1 MKRRSSIIHA
11 IVIDC
16 LLIGAILSVI
26 YIKYTNQ
33 FANAKIVGDWKRI
46 PLWYPH
52 EIVDF
57 GDGVGVRLNNWS
69 SWKYPID
76 NTITVYS
83 DASSDA
89 EERAALKRL
98 NDILEL
104 SVGDN
109 VVCGVRTVRGLR
121 YGSYFGRRYFVFAT
135 NQLEIAYFKT
145 KDEFIKGCSLYGV
158 DGEKMMPFKDCWN
171 TYWDAHETYNLITVL
186 ISDIRVGF
194 DWREWLALTIFG
206 YMLWRQLRRQVRQHI
221 FRSLIACS
229 RLDTR

>member
-76 NTITVYS
+76 NTITVFS

-109 VVCGVRTVRGLR
+109 VVCGVR
-121 YGSYFGRRYFVFAT
+121 
-135 NQLEIAYFKT
+135 
-145 KDEFIKGCSLYGV
+145 
-158 DGEKMMPFKDCWN
+158 
-171 TYWDAHETYNLITVL
+171 IT
-186 ISDIRVGF
+186 I
-194 DWREWLALTIFG
+194 
-206 YMLWRQLRRQVRQHI
+206 RQLFREKVFRVRHKPVGDCLLQNKGRVH
-221 FRSLIACS
+221 
-229 RLDTR
+229 